1 MIQTADLFYSDI
13 AAGGTSDKEYHL
25 QLVPAATDGLVLVNF
40 QYGRR
45 GGPLTSGTKTP
56 NPVPL
61 AEGEKVFQRL
71 LKEKTGKG
79 YKPST
84 NGSSPAPTTPV
95 GAGESAGET
104 PCELLEEVTEEE
116 ARHLIRDDVYSLQT
130 KKDGVRRQVR
140 KDATGE
146 IVGINRRGLV
156 VPVEAKLLAELK
168 LIPLKTFLIDGEL
181 VGDKLWA
188 FDLLDA
194 NGDRRSVSYV
204 SRFDALARVLGDTE
218 RQFISGGALQHIR
231 IVPNWFGTTEK
242 QKAYEELKADRAE
255 GVVFKLLGA
264 PYRVGKNGQHKKFK
278 FVKTLTAKVLAVREN
293 GKDSVTLGLA
303 ENGGWLTI
311 GRTTAIGQGPY
322 QVGDLVE
329 VRYLYATEGRQ
340 LFQSVLLGRR
350 DDITEAECTV
360 SQLVFKQG
368 VNGNGD

>member
-1 MIQTADLFYSDI
+1 MTQSADLFYSDI

-25 QLVPAATDGLVLVNF
+25 QLVPAPTDGLVLVNF

-61 AEGEKVFQRL
+61 AEGQKVFQRL
-71 LKEKTGKG
+71 LKEKTAKG
-79 YKPST
+79 YRLST
-84 NGSSPAPTTPV
+84 DGSSPAPTTPV
-95 GAGESAGET
+95 GAGGSASEM
-104 PCELLEEVTEEE
+104 PCELLEEVTEDE
-116 ARHLIRDDVYSLQT
+116 ARGLIENDSYAMQT
-130 KKDGVRRQVR
+130 KKDGVRRQMR
-140 KDATGE
+140 KDAE
-146 IVGINRRGLV
+146 IVGINRRGMI
-156 VPVEAKLLAELK
+156 VPVEAKLLEELK

-188 FDLLDA
+188 FDLLEA
-194 NGDRRSVSYV
+194 SGDRRATPYFT
-204 SRFDALARVLGDTE
+204 RLDALARVLSQTK
-218 RQFISGGALQHIR
+218 RQFASGGALQHIR
-231 IVPNWFGTTEK
+231 IAPTWFGTAEK
-242 QKAYEELKADRAE
+242 ADAFEYLNRDRAE
-255 GVVFKLLGA
+255 GVVFKLLSA
-264 PYRVGKNGQHKKFK
+264 AYRAGKNGQHKKFK

-293 GKDSVTLGLA
+293 GKDSVTLGLV
-303 ENGGWLTI
+303 EDGQWLTV
-311 GRTTAIGQGPY
+311 GRTTAVGQGPY

>member
-1 MIQTADLFYSDI
+1 MTQTADLFYSDI
-13 AAGGTSDKEYHL
+13 AVGGRSDKEYHV
-25 QLVPAATDGLVLVNF
+25 QLIPAPAGGLVLVNF

-61 AEGEKVFQRL
+61 AEGQKVFQRL
-71 LKEKTGKG
+71 LKEKTAKG
-79 YKPST
+79 YRSST
-84 NGSSPAPTTPV
+84 DGSSPAPTTPV
-95 GAGESAGET
+95 GAGGSANEM
-104 PCELLEEVTEEE
+104 PCELLEEVTEDE
-116 ARHLIRDDVYSLQT
+116 ARGLIENDSYAMQT
-130 KKDGVRRQVR
+130 KADGVRRQVR
-140 KDATGE
+140 KDARGE

-156 VPVEAKLLAELK
+156 VPVEANLLEELK
-168 LIPLKTFLIDGEL
+168 LIPLRTFLIDGEL

-194 NGDRRSVSYV
+194 DGDIRSTPYEQRFSDLAQALGDAHRQNLGYGRLRHIETVPTWTGKAKSVS
-204 SRFDALARVLGDTE
+204 FE
-218 RQFISGGALQHIR
+218 I
-231 IVPNWFGTTEK
+231 
-242 QKAYEELKADRAE
+242 LKADLAE
-255 GVVFKLLGA
+255 GVVFKLLSA
-264 PYRVGKNGQHKKFK
+264 PYRAGKNGQHKKFK

-293 GKDSVTLGLA
+293 GKDSVTLGLV
-303 ENGGWLTI
+303 EDGQWLTV